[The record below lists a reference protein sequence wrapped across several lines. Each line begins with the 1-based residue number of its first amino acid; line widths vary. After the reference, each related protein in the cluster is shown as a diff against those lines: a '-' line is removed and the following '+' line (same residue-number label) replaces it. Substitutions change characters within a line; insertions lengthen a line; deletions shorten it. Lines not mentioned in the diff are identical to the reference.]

1 MKHPEHD
8 GPAARAS
15 DLSVDYAAHGVSPS
29 NRALDGI
36 SFELPVGGSLGVI
49 GSSGSGKSTLLQV
62 LAARHL
68 SGRTAESRPFV
79 SGGDAMILGRSMR
92 KVGRKDLA
100 KLTFEV
106 SFLEQEAGAHLKPEL
121 TVTELISEPVLAR
134 DKKFSEQALGI
145 RVATLLDA
153 VQMPL
158 SSLDKYP
165 YELSGGQRQ
174 RIAIARS
181 LVLGPKVFIADEPTA
196 GIDITVRHTVTEL
209 LAGFRRDG
217 GTVIVVTH
225 DLAMLRELT
234 DDVLALHQSRVVGYG
249 PIDTLLADPPHE
261 FLAALAQSGGTETQ
275 YETPEAVGID

>member
-1 MKHPEHD
+1 MKHPEQD
-8 GPAARAS
+8 GPAVRAS

-49 GSSGSGKSTLLQV
+49 GSSGSGKSTLLRV
-62 LAARHL
+62 L
-68 SGRTAESRPFV
+68 SGHHLTGADSRPFV
-79 SGGDAMILGRSMR
+79 SGGDVSTLGRSMR
-92 KVGRKDLA
+92 KVGRRELT

-106 SFLEQEAGAHLKPEL
+106 SLLEQEAGAHLKPEL

-134 DKKFSEQALGI
+134 DKKFSEQALGV

-174 RIAIARS
+174 RIAIARA

-209 LAGFRRDG
+209 LDGFRRDG

-225 DLAMLRELT
+225 DLAMLREVT

-249 PIDTLLADPPHE
+249 PIDAILADPPHE

>member
-8 GPAARAS
+8 GPAVRAS

-49 GSSGSGKSTLLQV
+49 GSSGSGKSTLLRV
-62 LAARHL
+62 LSARHL
-68 SGRTAESRPFV
+68 TGTDSRPFV
-79 SGGDAMILGRSMR
+79 SGGDASTLGRSMR
-92 KVGRKDLA
+92 KVGRRELT

-106 SFLEQEAGAHLKPEL
+106 ALLEQEAGAHLKPEL

-134 DKKFSEQALGI
+134 DKKFSEQALGV

-174 RIAIARS
+174 RIAIARA
-181 LVLGPKVFIADEPTA
+181 LVLGPKVLVADEPTA

-209 LAGFRRDG
+209 LDGFRRDG

-225 DLAMLRELT
+225 DLAMLREVT

-249 PIDTLLADPPHE
+249 PIDAMLADPPHE

>member
-1 MKHPEHD
+1 MKHPEQD
-8 GPAARAS
+8 GPAVRSS

-29 NRALDGI
+29 NRALDGV

-49 GSSGSGKSTLLQV
+49 GSSGSGKSTLLRV
-62 LAARHL
+62 L
-68 SGRTAESRPFV
+68 SGRHLTGADSRPFV
-79 SGGDAMILGRSMR
+79 SGGDATTLGRSMR
-92 KVGRKDLA
+92 KVGRRELTTF
-100 KLTFEV
+100 TFEV
-106 SFLEQEAGAHLKPEL
+106 SLLEQEAGAHLKPEL

-134 DKKFSEQALGI
+134 DKKFSAQALGV

-165 YELSGGQRQ
+165 FELSGGQRQ
-174 RIAIARS
+174 RIAIARA
-181 LVLGPKVFIADEPTA
+181 LVLGPKLFIADEPTA

-209 LAGFRRDG
+209 LDGYRRDG
-217 GTVIVVTH
+217 GTVIIVSH

-249 PIDTLLADPPHE
+249 PIDAMLADPPHE

>member
-1 MKHPEHD
+1 MKHPEQD
-8 GPAARAS
+8 GPAVRAS

-49 GSSGSGKSTLLQV
+49 GSSGSGKSTLLRV
-62 LAARHL
+62 L
-68 SGRTAESRPFV
+68 SGRHLTGADSRPFV
-79 SGGDAMILGRSMR
+79 SGGDASTLGRSMR
-92 KVGRKDLA
+92 KVGRRELT

-106 SFLEQEAGAHLKPEL
+106 SLLEQEAGAHLKPEL

-134 DKKFSEQALGI
+134 DKKFSEQALGV

-174 RIAIARS
+174 RIAIARA
-181 LVLGPKVFIADEPTA
+181 LVLGPRAFIADEPTA

-209 LAGFRRDG
+209 LDGFRRDG

-225 DLAMLRELT
+225 DLAMLREVT

-249 PIDTLLADPPHE
+249 PIDAMLADPPHE

>member
-1 MKHPEHD
+1 MKHPEQD
-8 GPAARAS
+8 GPAVRTS

-49 GSSGSGKSTLLQV
+49 GSSGSGKSTLLRV
-62 LAARHL
+62 L
-68 SGRTAESRPFV
+68 SGRHLT
-79 SGGDAMILGRSMR
+79 GGDGRSMR
-92 KVGRKDLA
+92 KVGRRELT

-106 SFLEQEAGAHLKPEL
+106 SLLEQEAGAHLKPEL

-134 DKKFSEQALGI
+134 DKKFSEQALGV

-174 RIAIARS
+174 RIAIARA
-181 LVLGPKVFIADEPTA
+181 LVLGPRLFIADEPTA

-209 LAGFRRDG
+209 LNGFRQDG

-249 PIDTLLADPPHE
+249 PIDAMLADPPHD

>member
-8 GPAARAS
+8 GPAVRAS

-49 GSSGSGKSTLLQV
+49 GSSGSGKSTLLRV
-62 LAARHL
+62 LSARHL
-68 SGRTAESRPFV
+68 TGTDSRPFV
-79 SGGDAMILGRSMR
+79 SGGDASTLGRSMR
-92 KVGRKDLA
+92 KVGRRELT

-106 SFLEQEAGAHLKPEL
+106 ALLEQEAGAHLKPEL

-134 DKKFSEQALGI
+134 DKKFSEQALGV

-174 RIAIARS
+174 RIAIARA
-181 LVLGPKVFIADEPTA
+181 LVLGPKVLIADEPTA

-209 LAGFRRDG
+209 LDGFRRDG

-225 DLAMLRELT
+225 DLAMLREVT

-249 PIDTLLADPPHE
+249 PIDAMLADPPHE

>member
-1 MKHPEHD
+1 MKHPEQD
-8 GPAARAS
+8 GPAVRAS

-49 GSSGSGKSTLLQV
+49 GSSGSGKSTLLRV
-62 LAARHL
+62 L
-68 SGRTAESRPFV
+68 SGRHLTGADSRPFV
-79 SGGDAMILGRSMR
+79 SGGDVSTLGRSMR
-92 KVGRKDLA
+92 TVGRRELT

-106 SFLEQEAGAHLKPEL
+106 SLLEQEAGAHLKPEL

-134 DKKFSEQALGI
+134 DKKFSEQALGV

-174 RIAIARS
+174 RIAIARA

-209 LAGFRRDG
+209 LDGFRRDG

-225 DLAMLRELT
+225 DLAMLREVT

-249 PIDTLLADPPHE
+249 PIDAMLADPPHE

>member
-1 MKHPEHD
+1 MKHPEQD
-8 GPAARAS
+8 GPAVRAS

-36 SFELPVGGSLGVI
+36 NFELPVGGSLGVI
-49 GSSGSGKSTLLQV
+49 GSSGSGKSTLLRV
-62 LAARHL
+62 L
-68 SGRTAESRPFV
+68 SGRHLTGADSRPFV
-79 SGGDAMILGRSMR
+79 SGGDASTLGRSMR
-92 KVGRKDLA
+92 KVGRKELT

-106 SFLEQEAGAHLKPEL
+106 SLLEQEAGAHLKPEL

-134 DKKFSEQALGI
+134 DKKFSEQALGV

-174 RIAIARS
+174 RIAIARA

-209 LAGFRRDG
+209 LDGFRRDG

-225 DLAMLRELT
+225 DLAMLREVT

-249 PIDTLLADPPHE
+249 PIDAMLADPPHE

>member
-1 MKHPEHD
+1 MKHPEQD
-8 GPAARAS
+8 GPAVRAS

-36 SFELPVGGSLGVI
+36 SFELPLGGSLGVI
-49 GSSGSGKSTLLQV
+49 GSSGSGKSTLLRV
-62 LAARHL
+62 L
-68 SGRTAESRPFV
+68 SGRHLTGADSRPFV
-79 SGGDAMILGRSMR
+79 SGGDASTLGRSMR
-92 KVGRKDLA
+92 KVARRELT

-106 SFLEQEAGAHLKPEL
+106 SLLEQEAGAHLKPEL

-134 DKKFSEQALGI
+134 DKKFSEQALGV

-174 RIAIARS
+174 RIAIARA

-209 LAGFRRDG
+209 LDGFRRDG

-225 DLAMLRELT
+225 DLAMLREVT

-249 PIDTLLADPPHE
+249 PIDAMLADPPHE

>member
-1 MKHPEHD
+1 MKHPEQD
-8 GPAARAS
+8 GPAVRSS

-29 NRALDGI
+29 NRALDGV

-49 GSSGSGKSTLLQV
+49 GSSGSGKSTLLRV
-62 LAARHL
+62 L
-68 SGRTAESRPFV
+68 SGRHLTGADSRPFV
-79 SGGDAMILGRSMR
+79 SGGDATTLGRSMR
-92 KVGRKDLA
+92 KVGRRELTTF
-100 KLTFEV
+100 TFEV
-106 SFLEQEAGAHLKPEL
+106 SLLEQEAGAHLKPEL

-134 DKKFSEQALGI
+134 DKKFSAQALGV

-165 YELSGGQRQ
+165 FELSGGQRQ
-174 RIAIARS
+174 RIAIARA
-181 LVLGPKVFIADEPTA
+181 LVLGPKLFIADEPTA

-209 LAGFRRDG
+209 LDGYRRDG
-217 GTVIVVTH
+217 GTVILVSH

-249 PIDTLLADPPHE
+249 PIDAMLADPPHE

>member
-1 MKHPEHD
+1 MKHPEQD
-8 GPAARAS
+8 GPAVRAS

-49 GSSGSGKSTLLQV
+49 GSSGSGKSTLLRV
-62 LAARHL
+62 L
-68 SGRTAESRPFV
+68 SGRHLTGADSRPFV
-79 SGGDAMILGRSMR
+79 SGGDASTLGRSMR
-92 KVGRKDLA
+92 KVGRKELT

-106 SFLEQEAGAHLKPEL
+106 SLLEQEAGAHLKPEL

-134 DKKFSEQALGI
+134 DKKFSEQALGV

-174 RIAIARS
+174 RIAIARA

-209 LAGFRRDG
+209 LDGFRRDG

-225 DLAMLRELT
+225 DLAMLREVT
-234 DDVLALHQSRVVGYG
+234 EDVLALHQSRVVGYG
-249 PIDTLLADPPHE
+249 PIDAMLADPPHE

>member
-1 MKHPEHD
+1 MKHPEQD
-8 GPAARAS
+8 GPAVRTS

-49 GSSGSGKSTLLQV
+49 GSSGSGKSTLLWV
-62 LAARHL
+62 L
-68 SGRTAESRPFV
+68 SGRHLTGGDSRPFV
-79 SGGDAMILGRSMR
+79 SGGDATTLGRSMR
-92 KVGRKDLA
+92 KVGRRELT

-106 SFLEQEAGAHLKPEL
+106 SLLEQEAGAHLKPEL

-134 DKKFSEQALGI
+134 DKKFSEQALGV

-174 RIAIARS
+174 RIAIARA
-181 LVLGPKVFIADEPTA
+181 LVLGPRLFIADEPTA

-209 LAGFRRDG
+209 LNGFRQDG

-249 PIDTLLADPPHE
+249 PIDALLADPPHD

>member
-1 MKHPEHD
+1 MKHPEQD
-8 GPAARAS
+8 GPAVRTS

-49 GSSGSGKSTLLQV
+49 GSSGSGKSTLLRV
-62 LAARHL
+62 L
-68 SGRTAESRPFV
+68 SGRHLTGGDSRPFV
-79 SGGDAMILGRSMR
+79 SGGDATTLGRSMR
-92 KVGRKDLA
+92 KVGRRELT

-106 SFLEQEAGAHLKPEL
+106 SLLEQEAGAHLKPEL

-134 DKKFSEQALGI
+134 DKKFSEQALGV

-174 RIAIARS
+174 RIAIARA
-181 LVLGPKVFIADEPTA
+181 LVLGPRLFIADEPTA

-209 LAGFRRDG
+209 LNGFRQDG

-249 PIDTLLADPPHE
+249 PIDAMLADPPHD